1 MKNIKID
8 DRLMLL
14 SYAGVSIAY
23 GILFYLKYKKHQ
35 AK

>member
-23 GILFYLKYKKHQ
+23 GILFKVQKTPS
-35 AK
+35 